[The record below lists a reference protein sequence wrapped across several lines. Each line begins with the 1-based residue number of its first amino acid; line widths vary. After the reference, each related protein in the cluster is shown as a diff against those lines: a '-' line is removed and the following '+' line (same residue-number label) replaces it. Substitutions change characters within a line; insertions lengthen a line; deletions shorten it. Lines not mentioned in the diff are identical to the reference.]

1 MSKAAMIASGILAGT
16 TTKLARTVAR
26 RAMHDRGGAP
36 RVPGR
41 VRYRNGI
48 GVMLAWA
55 AAVGVMLALADVLRE
70 QRKVSTPGT

>member
-1 MSKAAMIASGILAGT
+1 MGKAAMIASGILAGT

-26 RAMHDRGGAP
+26 RVMHDTRGAP
-36 RVPGR
+36 RVPRAAGR
-41 VRYRNGI
+41 RNGV

-55 AAVGVMLALADVLRE
+55 AAMGVFLAVADVLRE